1 MPGSEHARMPIADVL
16 PDSPYG
22 MLMTHFDRVLEAV
35 DKLKE
40 MMELYLKGEFTHAS
54 ELSIEVSKLEHEA
67 DEIKQHMRHALPRML
82 FMPVS
87 RQDMLDLLTSNERIA
102 DTAQDVAQI
111 LDLRQTKVPESLHP
125 VIKGY
130 LGNVVD
136 SVHALK
142 DMMVHL
148 GTLFE
153 SSFAKTEAREII
165 ELGQHVHEHEYKA
178 DVTNKQAAKA
188 VYALEGQESPMALFH
203 MLRFLNQLDSVA
215 DNAENSALR
224 MVVIVAK

>member
-1 MPGSEHARMPIADVL
+1 VL
-16 PDSPYG
+16 PDSPYA
-22 MLMTHFDRVLEAV
+22 MLMAHFDRVLEAV

-40 MMELYLKGEFTHAS
+40 MMELYLDGEFTKAS

-67 DEIKQHMRHALPRML
+67 DEVKQHMRHSLPRMI

-111 LDLRQTKVPESLHP
+111 LDLRQTKVPETLHP
-125 VIKGY
+125 VIKNY

-153 SSFAKTEAREII
+153 SSFAKNEAREII

-188 VYALEGQESPMALFH
+188 VYALEGQETPMALFH